1 MSGTYKI
8 QITGIIDYATGEF
21 GVIFTGSFIV
31 DIAQLPNIIAFYED
45 GNPNNI
51 LAPAGSWVNS
61 DNAFVSKS
69 YGFSPEGVSITT
81 MSFYRNNYGEN
92 TTDNTFNIFSE
103 FVPQLAPALGISYLN
118 LRNYPY
124 DGLTI
129 RIIEGAD
136 YQPFPRDTSIP
147 PPCFYN
153 MQGLSMYLNQNREY
167 KIYYADTGLFK
178 YLSVFADNTYP
189 EATDTYNLENVPL
202 PPLLANMSQ
211 GQIREYEAQLALFR
225 KVYEYNY
232 NAYLTYKSQPA
243 GSTAGPRYYTFAT
256 YKELN
261 NYKAGLQ
268 LVNRLY
274 PFDVMGNAQDF
285 LTGVPLRWIV
295 PFPL

>member
-1 MSGTYKI
+1 
-8 QITGIIDYATGEF
+8 
-21 GVIFTGSFIV
+21 VV
-31 DIAQLPNIIAFYED
+31 DIKQLPNIIEFYED
-45 GNPNNI
+45 GNPTNI
-51 LAPAGSWVNS
+51 LAPAGSWQTS

-81 MSFYRNNYGEN
+81 MSYYGTNYGTN
-92 TTDNTFNIFSE
+92 TTDSTFNIYSE
-103 FVPQLAPALGISYLN
+103 FVPQVAPALGVSFLVIRNFPNISYSI
-118 LRNYPY
+118 
-124 DGLTI
+124 GIT
-129 RIIEGAD
+129 EGALV
-136 YQPFPRDTSIP
+136 QPFPRDTSIP
-147 PPCFYN
+147 PSCFYN
-153 MQGLSMYLNQNREY
+153 MQGLSMYLNQNNEY
-167 KIYYADTGLFK
+167 KLYYADTGVFK

-189 EATDTYNLENVPL
+189 EATTLYRLENVPL
-202 PPLLANMSQ
+202 PPLLANLSQ
-211 GQIREYEAQLALFR
+211 GQAREYDAQLALFR

>member
-1 MSGTYKI
+1 MSGTYRIKI
-8 QITGIIDYATGEF
+8 TQNTSFSGTV
-21 GVIFTGSFIV
+21 VIFTGYFIV
-31 DIAQLPNIIAFYED
+31 DIERLPNIMEFYED

-51 LAPAGSWVNS
+51 LASFGSWVNS

-81 MSFYRNNYGEN
+81 MSYYGTNYGAN
-92 TTDNTFNIFSE
+92 TTDNTFNIYSE
-103 FVPQLAPALGISYLN
+103 FMPQLAPQLGISYPAI
-118 LRNYPY
+118 RNFPNNSYAISI
-124 DGLTI
+124 T
-129 RIIEGAD
+129 EGALV
-136 YQPFPRDTSIP
+136 QPFPRDTSIP

-167 KIYYADTGLFK
+167 KLYYADSGLFT

-189 EATDTYNLENVPL
+189 EATTLYRLENVPL
-202 PPLLANMSQ
+202 PPLLANLSQ
-211 GQIREYEAQLALFR
+211 GQSREYEAQLALFR

-232 NAYLTYKSQPA
+232 NAYITYISQPS
-243 GSTAGPRYYTFAT
+243 GSSGGPRYYSFAD

-295 PFPL
+295 PFPM

>member
-8 QITGIIDYATGEF
+8 KITQDAT
-21 GVIFTGSFIV
+21 VIFTGSFVV

-61 DNAFVSKS
+61 DNAFVSKD

-81 MSFYRNNYGEN
+81 MSYYPGNYGTN
-92 TTDNTFNIFSE
+92 TTDNTYNIYSE
-103 FVPQLAPALGISYLN
+103 FVPQLAPALGVSYLAI
-118 LRNYPY
+118 RNFPNNSYSI
-124 DGLTI
+124 GIT
-129 RIIEGAD
+129 EGALV
-136 YQPFPRDTSIP
+136 QPFPRDTSIP
-147 PPCFYN
+147 PSCFYN

-167 KIYYADTGLFK
+167 KIYYADSGLYH
-178 YLSVFADNTYP
+178 YLTVFADNTYP
-189 EATDTYNLENVPL
+189 EAKGLYRLENVPL
-202 PPLLANMSQ
+202 PPLLANLSQ
-211 GQIREYEAQLALFR
+211 GQAQEYDAQLVLFR

-232 NAYLTYKSQPA
+232 NAYMTYISQPA
-243 GSTAGPRYYTFAT
+243 SSTAGPRYYSFAN

-268 LVNRLY
+268 LVNRIY
-274 PFDVMGNAQDF
+274 PFTVMGNAQDF

>member
-1 MSGTYKI
+1 MSGTYTI
-8 QITGIIDYATGEF
+8 RITQGSTI
-21 GVIFTGSFIV
+21 IFTGYFIV
-31 DIAQLPNIIAFYED
+31 DIALLPNIIAFYED
-45 GNPNNI
+45 GNPTNI
-51 LAPAGSWVNS
+51 LAPVGSWLTS

-69 YGFSPEGVSITT
+69 YGFSPNGVSITA
-81 MSFYRNNYGEN
+81 MSYYGTNYGTN
-92 TTDNTFNIFSE
+92 TTDNTFNIFSY
-103 FVPQLAPALGISYLN
+103 FVPQLAPALGISYLD
-118 LRNYPY
+118 LRNFPN
-124 DGLTI
+124 GGFTI
-129 RIIEGAD
+129 SIIAGAAI
-136 YQPFPRDTSIP
+136 QPFPRDSSIP

-167 KIYYADTGLFK
+167 KVYYADTGLFK

-189 EATDTYNLENVPL
+189 EATDTYYLENVPL
-202 PPLLANMSQ
+202 PPLLANLSQ
-211 GQIREYEAQLALFR
+211 GQAREYDAQLALFR

-232 NAYLTYKSQPA
+232 NAYMTYISQPA
-243 GSTAGPRYYTFAT
+243 GSTAGPRYYTFAN

-268 LVNRLY
+268 LVNRIY